1 MVGPYLPE
9 TAMSLEALA
18 SAVGRVRAVLDRKPS
33 AGLHDDAPATSSWQ
47 GGTRCIASHAN
58 GTRVETD
65 MPKEVG
71 GTAQAVTPGWL
82 FRAGLA
88 SCAVPTYVTQAALEG
103 LELTL
108 LEVRVDSRS
117 DVSGYN
123 GMAEADGTPVDAG
136 PRDLRMH
143 VRIAARGASAETLR
157 DFVARAQC
165 LSPVPQAVLKARPIA
180 LEVEVA

>member
-1 MVGPYLPE
+1 
-9 TAMSLEALA
+9 MSLEALA
-18 SAVGRVRAVLDRKPS
+18 SAVERVRAVLDRKPS

-47 GGTRCIASHAN
+47 GGTRCVSRHAN
-58 GTRVETD
+58 GTRITTD

-71 GTAQAVTPGWL
+71 GTAQSEVTPGWL

-88 SCAVPTYVTQAALEG
+88 SCAVTTYVTQAALEG

-117 DVSGYN
+117 DVRGYI

-143 VRIAARGASAETLR
+143 VRIAARGASAEALR
-157 DFVARAQC
+157 EFVVRAQC
-165 LSPVPQAVLKARPIA
+165 LSPVPQAVVKARPIA
-180 LEVEVA
+180 LEIEVA